1 MKLRDFLQWGEQ
13 ALALRHNELAE
24 EIARYL
30 LRQSPSNL
38 SARALLG
45 NVYLKS
51 PGSKTP
57 KTIFCRRWIWTRK
70 M

>member
-38 SARALLG
+38 I
-45 NVYLKS
+45 
-51 PGSKTP
+51 GSRP
-57 KTIFCRRWIWTRK
+57 AG
-70 M
+70 